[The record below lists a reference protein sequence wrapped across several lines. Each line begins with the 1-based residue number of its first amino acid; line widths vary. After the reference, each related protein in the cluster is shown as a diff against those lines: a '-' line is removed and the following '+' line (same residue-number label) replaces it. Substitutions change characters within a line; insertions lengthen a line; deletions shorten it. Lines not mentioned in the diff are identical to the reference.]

1 MIQVRARHK
10 HDPALPDLKQNAR
23 VPDPFVGRV
32 WALFDAAL
40 QFPASQR
47 PDFVAAQCAGDVGL
61 LSEVLSLL
69 EYHSSVDRNESSQAR
84 TTSEDTVTE
93 PQDSLPEF
101 PGTARY
107 VVRRRIG
114 AGGFGVVYEVRDLA
128 RGSMVALK
136 TLHNFTGESLFRFK
150 REFRALADVTHP
162 NLVQLYELGY
172 EPHRWFF
179 TMELVHG
186 RRFLE
191 HVWDRAI
198 EPGTAG
204 ATRPFTFP
212 PAVQE
217 GVLPRLIDAM
227 RQLVEGLDA
236 LHRSGHLHRDVKP

>member
-1 MIQVRARHK
+1 MPEPPI
-10 HDPALPDLKQNAR
+10 
-23 VPDPFVGRV
+23 GRV

-40 QFPASQR
+40 HFPASQR

-69 EYHSSVDRNESSQAR
+69 EYHSSVHRDESSQAP
-84 TTSEDTVTE
+84 TTEDTATG

-114 AGGFGVVYEVRDLA
+114 AGGFGVVYEVRDLE
-128 RGSMVALK
+128 RGSIVALK

-172 EPHRWFF
+172 EQQRWFF

-191 HVWDRAI
+191 HVWDGATG
-198 EPGTAG
+198 PGVAG
-204 ATRPFTFP
+204 AMRPFSSA
-212 PAVQE
+212 PASQ
-217 GVLPRLIDAM
+217 
-227 RQLVEGLDA
+227 
-236 LHRSGHLHRDVKP
+236 